1 MTEKEIVKSLKQLGK
16 QYRSIKQDPIK
27 ERESYDMLLDSFKEI
42 FPGNPKIHMN
52 FYLVL
57 RPVAVSLMALLI
69 VGFSGFGLL
78 KASENAV
85 PGHFLY
91 TFKRVAEKTQ
101 LVFAFNQSKKTALKA
116 QILTNRLQ
124 EVKILAK
131 NIEMGDTKAKPK
143 LNTLTQQ
150 VTNEMQSLK
159 REVASKVT
167 PFPNDELLYIED
179 DLPVQD
185 GRRIFTVNQTEDL
198 ERLLTQTH
206 ELLAEENLSAALVR
220 IEEAIQVSQ
229 NKESTT
235 KEDTTSEEDVINED
249 KESKEDKED
258 KADNDSNESQEE
270 SSIYKED
277 TIKKE
282 TLEEIK
288 TKEPITD
295 AISPIIEPELPPAST
310 GELFQGI
317 KTERTKEPNKEVG
330 TGLIRE
336 RE

>member
-1 MTEKEIVKSLKQLGK
+1 MAMTEKEIVKSLKQLGK

-52 FYLVL
+52 FYLAF

-229 NKESTT
+229 NKEPITE
-235 KEDTTSEEDVINED
+235 EDTTNEEEEKEDVTGENNED
-249 KESKEDKED
+249 V
-258 KADNDSNESQEE
+258 DSNESQEE
-270 SSIYKED
+270 PSIYKED
-277 TIKKE
+277 TTKKE

-295 AISPIIEPELPPAST
+295 AISPIIEPELPSAST

-317 KTERTKEPNKEVG
+317 KTERSKEPNKEVG